1 MNTASNLEGQSSNHL
16 IHGSQRVLI
25 GKPSAPAKMGG
36 ARGLQN
42 PPGTAPPASGRRQYS
57 PLYNRNQRTAE
68 SPGCQISTKIQTSEV
83 SRFQFS
89 KRGPRSTIL
98 WVDEVRG
105 GVADPAM
112 GRPNARPLRGGV
124 ADAGRGR
131 PMPADHTPMAPR
143 LFQEFFRKWY
153 ESHWENPYEDVLRHH
168 LVAPSP

>member
-1 MNTASNLEGQSSNHL
+1 MNTASNIEGQSSNHL

-89 KRGPRSTIL
+89 TWRSR
-98 WVDEVRG
+98 E
-105 GVADPAM
+105 A
-112 GRPNARPLRGGV
+112 
-124 ADAGRGR
+124 RGR
-131 PMPADHTPMAPR
+131 RSSGWTRSEAGQPIRPWDGPTRDHSEVEQPMPAEGGRCRPTTPQWLPD
-143 LFQEFFRKWY
+143 FFK
-153 ESHWENPYEDVLRHH
+153 NFFVNGTKVIGKTPLRMSY
-168 LVAPSP
+168 ATIW